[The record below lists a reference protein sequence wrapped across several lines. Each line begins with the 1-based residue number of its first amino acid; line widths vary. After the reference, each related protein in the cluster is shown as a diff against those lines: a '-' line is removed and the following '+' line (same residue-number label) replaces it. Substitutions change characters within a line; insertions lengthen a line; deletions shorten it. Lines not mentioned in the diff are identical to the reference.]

1 MQALKDTRKLVE
13 RDPHSEAARI
23 LSSLVIAL
31 ESDAVFPLSEL
42 YTLSYDEFGL
52 AMQLLS
58 EWRLDRYY
66 AKKAILLDL
75 SFQVTEMRAEQAAV
89 RIPAAASA

>member
-13 RDPHSEAARI
+13 RDPHSETARI

-75 SFQVTEMRAEQAAV
+75 SFQVTEMRA
-89 RIPAAASA
+89 